1 MRSPDVKPATESTT
15 SCNVRNPANSDAG
28 ISGAPG
34 NLACNAA
41 RISTCLIESIP
52 SSASI
57 SISSPSMSAG

>member
-1 MRSPDVKPATESTT
+1 MESTT
-15 SCNVRNPANSDAG
+15 SCRVRIAESSEAG

-34 NLACNAA
+34 NFACNAD